1 MVMFRIPGTRGL
13 MKAADPKD
21 RFWNELE
28 THLKPFEIA
37 FVRGYVVLAENTELV
52 RGCAK
57 HQVGVDPGVGAS
69 RVSLAGPMKCLSRDE
84 DFEIAGGMIVLRDCQ
99 VGREPTQGG
108 TEQNFWEAKIGHLRG
123 SRRACTQADTR
134 QWW

>member
-1 MVMFRIPGTRGL
+1 
-13 MKAADPKD
+13 MKAANPKD

-37 FVRGYVVLAENTELV
+37 FVGGYVVLAENTELV

-69 RVSLAGPMKCLSRDE
+69 RVFVVGPVKCLSRDE

-99 VGREPTQGG
+99 VRGKATQGG
-108 TEQNFWEAKIGHLRG
+108 TEQSFCEAKIEHLRG
-123 SRRACTQADTR
+123 SRRACT
-134 QWW
+134 